1 MIASPVPTRPT
12 LHAPPEMVATADPLA
27 ATHALLRARRRRA
40 LLTLFCLAVTLLAA
54 MVVATGSGAMK
65 IRPTQVLAI
74 LLHPVAPGLPVAYD
88 ATQSGVL
95 WWLRLPRVALAIL
108 VGGGLALSG
117 AAMQGMFRNPL
128 ADPALTGVSSGAAL
142 GAVSSIVFSGR
153 LGFHALPL
161 WALPVCAFA
170 GGLTATALVS
180 QLGRNGNGTSVA
192 GLLLAGIAV
201 NAFCGAGIGLATFVA
216 NDAQLRSITFWS
228 LGSLGGASWPT
239 CALLF
244 PLTLGC
250 TLVLLRQSR
259 VLNAMLLG
267 EAEAGHLGFRV
278 ETCKR
283 WLLGC
288 TALLVGASVS
298 VVGIVGFIGLVAPHL
313 SRLALG
319 PDHRF
324 LLPVSTLLGALL
336 LLVADT
342 LCRTVAAPAEV
353 PVGVATALL
362 GAPFFLWLLRRERRT
377 A

>member
-1 MIASPVPTRPT
+1 MAATT
-12 LHAPPEMVATADPLA
+12 LAAHADPLA
-27 ATHALLRARRRRA
+27 TTRA
-40 LLTLFCLAVTLLAA
+40 LLHARHRRAWSALSLLTAA
-54 MVVATGSGAMK
+54 LLVATVFAVGSGAMK
-65 IRPTQVLAI
+65 IRPAQVLSI
-74 LLHPVAPGLPVAYD
+74 LLHPAD
-88 ATQSGVL
+88 ADAAQSGVL
-95 WWLRLPRVALAIL
+95 WSLRLPRVLLAML

-117 AAMQGMFRNPL
+117 ASMQGMFRNPL
-128 ADPALTGVSSGAAL
+128 ADPGLAGVSAGAAL
-142 GAVSSIVFSGR
+142 GAVASIVFAGR
-153 LGFHALPL
+153 LGFHVLPP
-161 WALPVCAFA
+161 WALPACAFA
-170 GGLTATALVS
+170 GGLAATALVNA
-180 QLGRNGNGTSVA
+180 LGRDATGTSVA
-192 GLLLAGIAV
+192 GLLLAGVAV

-216 NDAQLRSITFWS
+216 NDAQLRSVTFWS
-228 LGSLGGASWPT
+228 LGSLGAANWPT

-244 PLTLGC
+244 PLTLVCG
-250 TLVLLRQSR
+250 TVLLRQSR

-283 WLLGC
+283 LLLTG

-313 SRLALG
+313 ARLTLG

-342 LCRTVAAPAEV
+342 VCRTVAAPAEI

-362 GAPFFLWLLRRERRT
+362 GAPFFLWLLRRERR
-377 A
+377 AA